1 MGRGNWIIAY
11 IRQYS
16 RFFVLSIILGTLTI
30 LLGTSLMF
38 TSGYLISKAAT
49 RPESI
54 LMVYVPVVGVRT
66 FGIGRA
72 VFSYVEKLFGHS
84 LVLKILSQMRIR
96 LYKVVEPQAF
106 LHRSRFRTGE
116 MLGLLA
122 SDIEH
127 LLDFYLKTF
136 LPSLVSIFVYA
147 GLIIWMG
154 WFSIPFAIIGAMMI
168 GLLLFVGPLFSLLYM
183 KARNE
188 RLKRLKNGLYDRLT
202 DAVMGISDWIFSG
215 KYSLFTEEYQ
225 KQEQESYKLERQ
237 KLAFTNGRDILNQFV
252 LGGIVILTVAWA
264 GKLTA
269 EGRIAPVLIA
279 ALGLSLLTVLESLLP
294 IAGGVSELPAYLDS
308 LRRLEAIERE
318 KPPEKEGGTEK
329 PSAQQQSISIEI
341 ERLSFGYSP
350 GEQLLN
356 EITLSINQG
365 EKVAILGRSGSGKST
380 LLHLILGSLSPSS
393 GEVKINGL
401 NPCRIESIANWVG
414 VLNQKPY
421 LFNTTVI
428 NNIRLGKPDAT
439 IEEVQEVVRMVD
451 LNEIIAN
458 LPDGYETLMEE
469 TGQRFS
475 GGERQR
481 IALARILLQD
491 TPIVILDEPTVGLDP
506 LTEKKLLTTILKTL
520 SGKTILW
527 VTHHLAGVEKMD
539 KVLFLERGTITM
551 QGSHHNLLETE
562 ERYRRLYKLDRPF
575 S

>member
-1 MGRGNWIIAY
+1 
-11 IRQYS
+11 
-16 RFFVLSIILGTLTI
+16 
-30 LLGTSLMF
+30 
-38 TSGYLISKAAT
+38 
-49 RPESI
+49 
-54 LMVYVPVVGVRT
+54 
-66 FGIGRA
+66 
-72 VFSYVEKLFGHS
+72 
-84 LVLKILSQMRIR
+84 
-96 LYKVVEPQAF
+96 
-106 LHRSRFRTGE
+106 
-116 MLGLLA
+116 
-122 SDIEH
+122 
-127 LLDFYLKTF
+127 
-136 LPSLVSIFVYA
+136 
-147 GLIIWMG
+147 
-154 WFSIPFAIIGAMMI
+154 MI

-279 ALGLSLLTVLESLLP
+279 ALGLSLLTVLESFLP

-506 LTEKKLLTTILKTL
+506 LTEKKLLATILKTL